1 MDAWILKVTNLTK
14 RYGPG
19 CSYCTVLTG
28 PEQSNRCPICSTVT
42 ACEKINFVLKQ
53 GEVLGIV
60 GESGSGKSTLMQIV
74 NLSLPADDG
83 EVWYRERDEY
93 GCLREEPVNLLTL
106 DKYTRRTF
114 RNQRLGI
121 VYQRPE

>member
-1 MDAWILKVTNLTK
+1 MDAWILKATDLTK
-14 RYGPG
+14 RYGSG

-28 PEQSNRCPICSTVT
+28 REKSNRCPICNTVT
-42 ACEKINFVLKQ
+42 ACAKINFVLKQ

-83 EVWYRERDEY
+83 EVWYRERVKHGY
-93 GCLREEPVNLLTL
+93 SLEEPVDLLTL
-106 DKYTRRTF
+106 DKYTRRAF
-114 RNQRLGI
+114 RNERLGI
-121 VYQRPE
+121 V

>member
-1 MDAWILKVTNLTK
+1 MDAWILKADNLTK

-28 PEQSNRCPICSTVT
+28 LAQSNRCPVCSTVT
-42 ACEKINFVLKQ
+42 ACAKINFVLKQ

-83 EVWYRERDEY
+83 EVWYHGRGKHGD
-93 GCLREEPVNLLTL
+93 LLEEAVDL
-106 DKYTRRTF
+106 
-114 RNQRLGI
+114 
-121 VYQRPE
+121 